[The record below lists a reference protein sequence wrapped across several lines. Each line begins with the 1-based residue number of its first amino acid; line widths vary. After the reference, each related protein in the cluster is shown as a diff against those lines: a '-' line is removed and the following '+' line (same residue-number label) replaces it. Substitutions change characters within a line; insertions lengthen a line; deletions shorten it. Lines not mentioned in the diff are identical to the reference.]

1 MTAVE
6 LFAYEGQQVRTVVV
20 DGEPWF
26 VAADVC
32 RILDLGNVSMAVS
45 RLDSDGVS
53 SAEVIDSMGR
63 QQTARIITE
72 PALYELAFQS
82 RKREAKALV
91 RWVTHDVLPSI
102 RRTGSYSAA
111 AAVPR
116 SLPEALRAYALE
128 VEAREALTT
137 KVARDAPKVLFADAV
152 AASESTVLV
161 GELAKILRGNGVQIG
176 QNRLF
181 ERLREDGYL
190 IRRAGSDWNMPTQR
204 SMELGLFEIK
214 ETAITHS
221 DGHVS
226 VNKTSKVTGKGQAYF
241 VNRYARE
248 LADGGAGGVRQACIT
263 DARGRDREGVG
274 TAATLGDTSRA
285 GALSTHSELDLG

>member
-1 MTAVE
+1 VTAVE